1 MIRAM
6 FRLARCERGAAAVE
20 FVMAA
25 PVVVLFLLGFL
36 QIGMLGMAKA
46 GLGQAVESGAR
57 YATIY
62 PRPTDAQISAK
73 IRAGG
78 YGMRAAN
85 NTGPTFVHGNN
96 AGSPYVDITMTYRQT
111 LDFGFFTLGPINL
124 SHTRRAYQV

>member
-1 MIRAM
+1 MSRTM
-6 FRLARCERGAAAVE
+6 FRLASCKRGAAAVE
-20 FVMAA
+20 FVLAA

-62 PRPTDAQISAK
+62 PRPTDTQISAK

-85 NTGPTFVHGNN
+85 ITGPTFVHGNN